1 MQTKK
6 APNMDTFHTFHAVLV
21 VRYVNRILSNV
32 LIVFENDTAQKVSVF
47 GVILGRTLRG
57 KMRIGITPNTDT
69 FHAV

>member
-6 APNMDTFHTFHAVLV
+6 APNMDTFHAVLV

-57 KMRIGITPNTDT
+57 KMRIRITPNRDT